1 MNIIVFDTETIGVVS
16 QDLLNVGYEVLDLNI
31 STGEKTTLVKRDY
44 LVSKLINNEVYCLN
58 DKFVGANKYN
68 MYLELLKQKRI
79 IKRSIPQ
86 IFKTL
91 KTDLKRHNVVF
102 GYAYNANFDK
112 DKFTKTA
119 LKYGIENP
127 LESIPV
133 FDIWQYA
140 YQYIVNTEDYITWA
154 KENEVFTESGAYIKQ
169 SVESVC
175 KYLYNDL
182 SFIEDHTALSDV
194 EHEVKIL
201 IECFKRGCDITRDLK
216 IKKNIESDKVFT
228 EKLVL
233 PNGEKIEFEYKRKT
247 ERNGKT
253 TYK

>member
-1 MNIIVFDTETIGVVS
+1 MNIIVFDTETIGAVS
-16 QDLLNVGYEVLDLNI
+16 QDLLNIGYEVLDLNI

-44 LVSKLINNEVYCLN
+44 LVSKLINNEIYCLN

-91 KTDLKRHNVVF
+91 RTDLKRHNVVF

-140 YQYIVNTEDYITWA
+140 YQYIVNTEDYISWA

-169 SVESVC
+169 SVEGVC

-182 SFIEDHTALSDV
+182 DFIEDHTALSDV

-216 IKKNIESDKVFT
+216 VKKNIKSEKVFT
-228 EKLVL
+228 EKITL
-233 PNGEKIEFEYKRKT
+233 PSGEKIEFEYKQKT
-247 ERNGKT
+247 ERNGKI